1 MKLTRIRIPDNGSRI
16 PVKRI
21 PAGIFYNPP
30 GYPGRLSH
38 VGMGAAA
45 GFCV

>member
-1 MKLTRIRIPDNGSRI
+1 MTDEAYPDPASRIPDPGQ
-16 PVKRI
+16 RI

-30 GYPGRLSH
+30 GYPGRLSQ